1 MFTQII
7 NSSTGADRLS
17 LMTEDI
23 KRKLHHFFPGEKY
36 SPERLAEDL
45 ATGDL
50 LNSKEAILPYLQ
62 TALLDE
68 KVIEVQ
74 LDGMPMVYFSRLKD
88 DISADEEAEGDGPQP
103 ELTEGRYLTAMHH
116 LITLP
121 LEPGLGNLHLRYS
134 RAIILR
140 MFTNNFAV
148 EMATTFED
156 LVTVDDIPV
165 LRLSFP
171 ELARIAHNVR
181 EFRAKVPD
189 SLHFIVAL
197 TAEDDS
203 LELEAVPVNI
213 SIRGMAFA
221 ASKKEQRLFK
231 VNSLYSLKF
240 FIDDELLLRIDGTV
254 RHLSRL
260 RKRSGIEYIC
270 GLEFEPQTKT
280 QAAVIESI
288 VAMVQRAHLK
298 ELSEKSY
305 ASGVKLIT

>member
-1 MFTQII
+1 
-7 NSSTGADRLS
+7 
-17 LMTEDI
+17 MTEDI

-36 SPERLAEDL
+36 SPDRLAEDL

-88 DISADEEAEGDGPQP
+88 DVPAEEEENEGDDPQP
-103 ELTEGRYLTAMHH
+103 EPTEGSYLTALHH

-140 MFTNNFAV
+140 MFTNKFAV

-165 LRLSFP
+165 LRLAFP

-189 SLHFIVAL
+189 GLHFIVAL

-203 LELEAVPVNI
+203 LELEARPVNI

-221 ASKKEQRLFK
+221 ASKKEQRLLK

-240 FIDDELLLRIDGTV
+240 FIDDELLLRIDATIK
-254 RHLSRL
+254 HLSRL

-280 QAAVIESI
+280 QTAVIESI

-305 ASGVKLIT
+305 ASGIKLIT